1 VTFELSL
8 YLLKSVKSVKHVIK
22 ITGTQ
27 KWWHIIVLT
36 FFKIIIEIWKL

>member
-22 ITGTQ
+22 NYRYSKVVAHYCSDI
-27 KWWHIIVLT
+27 
-36 FFKIIIEIWKL
+36 F